1 MVFSVVTVTENAQLR
16 PCPSPSLIQGPPSTS
31 WQLFSEDPLSP
42 ARFPGEMPTPH
53 PLIILDS
60 LDLDDLAVH
69 QPRGE
74 QACAVSLT
82 VLTGQLNSWNS
93 TA

>member
-1 MVFSVVTVTENAQLR
+1 
-16 PCPSPSLIQGPPSTS
+16 
-31 WQLFSEDPLSP
+31 
-42 ARFPGEMPTPH
+42 MPTPH
-53 PLIILDS
+53 PLLILDS